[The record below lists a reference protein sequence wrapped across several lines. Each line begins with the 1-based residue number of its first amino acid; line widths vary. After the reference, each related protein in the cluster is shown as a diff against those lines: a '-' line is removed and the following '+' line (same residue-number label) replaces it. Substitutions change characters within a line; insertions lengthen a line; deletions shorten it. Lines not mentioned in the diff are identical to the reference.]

1 MFILLWLECTHLVM
15 ATSNRIKLKSFQTA
29 LLNIKSSQSSNG
41 LYSESSALQHFVE
54 SMPPRIKAALKAKE
68 VQPGT
73 SEWPV
78 CVFCRYWWIS
88 MDRLYIWYDVMPHTS
103 VPHLIAPAALFHIL
117 TEPLKH
123 NISKERVFREEET
136 DVEHNVSLGWIGNDA
151 RLILFIKPGEM
162 QQR

>member
-1 MFILLWLECTHLVM
+1 MVQISKEC
-15 ATSNRIKLKSFQTA
+15 F
-29 LLNIKSSQSSNG
+29 
-41 LYSESSALQHFVE
+41 QHFVE
-54 SMPPRIKAALKAKE
+54 SMPPIIKAALKAKE

-73 SEWPV
+73 SKWPV

-123 NISKERVFREEET
+123 NISKERVFR
-136 DVEHNVSLGWIGNDA
+136 
-151 RLILFIKPGEM
+151 
-162 QQR
+162 